1 MIFSFQ
7 KEQFTEKDQRQDLIR
22 RLIKRVFVDD
32 WLLKLVALLIS
43 VALWLGVTG
52 FRDLTT
58 TRLRNVTLNPL
69 VSNDLEITNS
79 PVEEVDLVITGDKRK
94 VDQLNPRDLVVSL
107 DLTSI
112 QEGERTLQIT
122 SQNITVDLPSGV
134 KILEIQPDKIAL
146 KLEKLAENTV
156 PVIVETEGKVAS
168 GYEVYST
175 EAAPARVRVRGPKS
189 VVEGLS
195 FVATEKIK
203 LGGQRADFIAAQV
216 PLNIVNPKV
225 TLVDIVSANVT
236 VKIGKKRIERLF
248 VVPYETESRT
258 GRASV
263 LLYGPNSIVENLV
276 SEDLRVEEQRTANDT
291 VKLNLI
297 LPSEIEGDVEIR
309 SVKYRE

>member
-22 RLIKRVFVDD
+22 HVIKRVFVDD
-32 WLLKLVALLIS
+32 WLIKLVALLIS
-43 VALWLGVTG
+43 VALWAGVAG

-107 DLTSI
+107 DLTKI
-112 QEGERTLQIT
+112 REGERTLQIT
-122 SQNITVDLPSGV
+122 SQNVTVDLPSGV
-134 KILEIQPDKIAL
+134 KIDEIQPDKIAI
-146 KLEKLAENTV
+146 KLEKLAEKIL
-156 PVIVETEGKVAS
+156 PVREEMEGRVAS
-168 GYEVYST
+168 GYEIYSSDT
-175 EAAPARVRVRGPKS
+175 APARVRVRGPKS
-189 VVEGLS
+189 VVDALS
-195 FVATEKIK
+195 FIATEKIK
-203 LGGQRADFIAAQV
+203 LNGRKTNFVAAQI

-225 TLVDIVSANVT
+225 SLVDIVSVNVT
-236 VKIGKKRIERLF
+236 LRIGKKRIERLF
-248 VVPYETESRT
+248 VVPYDTETRA

-263 LLYGPNSIVENLV
+263 LLYGPNSIVENLSV
-276 SEDLRVEEQRTANDT
+276 DDIRVVEERREDGTAR
-291 VKLNLI
+291 LRLI
-297 LPSEIEGDVEIR
+297 LPNQIERDVEIK

>member
-7 KEQFTEKDQRQDLIR
+7 KEQFTEKAQRQDLIR
-22 RLIKRVFVDD
+22 HVIKRVFVDD
-32 WLLKLVALLIS
+32 WLIKLVALFIS
-43 VALWLGVTG
+43 VALWLGVSG

-122 SQNITVDLPSGV
+122 SQNVTVDLPSGV
-134 KILEIQPDKIAL
+134 KIIEIQPDKIAL
-146 KLEKLAENTV
+146 NLEKLAENTV
-156 PVIVETEGKVAS
+156 PVRAETEGKVAP
-168 GYEVYST
+168 GYEVYSA
-175 EAAPARVRVRGPKS
+175 EASPPRVRVRGPKS
-189 VVEGLS
+189 MVDGLS

-203 LGGQRADFIAAQV
+203 LEGQKTDFIAAQV
-216 PLNIVNPKV
+216 PLNLVNPKV
-225 TLVDIVSANVT
+225 SLVDIVTANVSLR
-236 VKIGKKRIERLF
+236 IGKRRIERLF
-248 VVPYETESRT
+248 VVPYETETRV

-263 LLYGPNSIVENLV
+263 LLYGPNSIVENLNV
-276 SEDLRVEEQRTANDT
+276 DDMRVVEEQTETGT
-291 VKLNLI
+291 VKLRLI
-297 LPSEIEGDVEIR
+297 LPNEIESDVEVK